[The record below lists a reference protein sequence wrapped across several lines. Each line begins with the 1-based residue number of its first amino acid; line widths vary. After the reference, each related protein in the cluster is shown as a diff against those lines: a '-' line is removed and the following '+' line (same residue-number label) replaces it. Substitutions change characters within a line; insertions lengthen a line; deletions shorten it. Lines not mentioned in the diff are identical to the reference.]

1 MASPVPASAAHKAAD
16 VVLPRAIR
24 HRPGG
29 LAVTAAIIGVL
40 VAIPTLGVLGH
51 LFRPGGEAWR
61 GMAATVLPGYLL
73 NTLWLLLGVGA
84 GTAFGGIATAWL
96 IVMCRFPGR
105 RFFEWALTLPLAV
118 PAYVLAYVYA
128 DFLQFAGPVQ
138 TALRDFFGWKA
149 GDYWFPEIRSVG
161 GAIVLF
167 SVAFYP
173 YVYLL
178 ARTAFIEQSVCAI
191 DASRTLGA
199 SAPESFFRVALPLAR
214 PAIAAG
220 VALALMETLADF
232 GAVAYFDVPTFATGI
247 YRAWFSFGDQVAAAQ
262 LAATLLLFALGLL
275 LIERT
280 SRASRRF
287 HQATHRYRALPS
299 FHLAGGRAWT
309 ATAICAL
316 PLLIGFALPAA
327 ILLRFAVLSGDAQ
340 WGERYF
346 VLTRNSVVVAMLVAF
361 FTVALATIIAYAARN
376 ERSPLVR
383 WIARLAGMGY
393 AVPGTVIAVGI
404 LVPMALFDNA
414 LDSWMRS
421 LFGVSTGLLL
431 TGSIAG
437 IVYACVVRFLTPGM
451 QSVEAS
457 LARITPGI
465 DGASRTLGAGP
476 FETLHRIHR
485 PLLRGGLAS
494 AALIVFV
501 DTMKELPATLMLR
514 PFNFDTLAVQT
525 YNLARDERLAE
536 ASTAALTIVAVG
548 VLPIMLLTRA
558 ALRARPGHA
567 G

>member
-1 MASPVPASAAHKAAD
+1 MTVSVPIADMPVRAA
-16 VVLPRAIR
+16 RR
-24 HRPGG
+24 RPGG
-29 LAVTAAIIGVL
+29 LAIAAVVIGL
-40 VAIPTLGVLGH
+40 MVAIPTLGVLAH
-51 LFRPGGEAWR
+51 LLQPSGAEWR
-61 GMAATVLPGYLL
+61 GMVGTVLPAYLL

-84 GTAFGGIATAWL
+84 GTAFGGVVTAWL

-138 TALRDFFGWKA
+138 TALRDLFGWGA
-149 GDYWFPEIRSVG
+149 RDYWFPDVRSPG

-167 SVAFYP
+167 SVALYP

-199 SAPESFFRVALPLAR
+199 SAAESFLRVALPLAR

-232 GAVAYFDVPTFATGI
+232 GAVAYLDVPTFTTGI
-247 YRAWFSFGDQVAAAQ
+247 YRAWFSFGDKVAAAQ

-275 LIERT
+275 LIERG

-287 HQATHRYRALPS
+287 HQATHRYRMLPS
-299 FHLAGGRAWT
+299 FHLAGIRAWA
-309 ATAICAL
+309 ATGVCTL
-316 PLLIGFALPAA
+316 PLVIGFALPLG
-327 ILLRFAVLSGDAQ
+327 ILLRFALLSGDGQ
-340 WGERYF
+340 WGGRYLQ
-346 VLTRNSVVVAMLVAF
+346 LTVNSVVVAALVALF
-361 FTVALATIIAYAARN
+361 AVALATIIAYAARGA
-376 ERSPLVR
+376 RSTTVR

-393 AVPGTVIAVGI
+393 AVPGAVIAVGI
-404 LVPMALFDNA
+404 LVPLAAFDNV

-421 LFGVSTGLLL
+421 AVGISTGLLV

-437 IVYACVVRFLTPGM
+437 IVYACVVRFLAAGM
-451 QSVEAS
+451 QSVEAG

-514 PFNFDTLAVQT
+514 PFNFDTLAVQA

-548 VLPIMLLTRA
+548 ILPIVLLTRA

-567 G
+567 DGP

>member
-1 MASPVPASAAHKAAD
+1 MTLSAPTTD
-16 VVLPRAIR
+16 VRPRATR
-24 HRPGG
+24 RRPGG
-29 LAVTAAIIGVL
+29 LALAACVIGVL
-40 VAIPTLGVLGH
+40 VAIPTLGVLAH
-51 LFRPGGEAWR
+51 LFQPSGEEWH
-61 GMAATVLPGYLL
+61 GMVGTVLPGYLL

-84 GTAFGGIATAWL
+84 GTAFGGVVTAWL

-138 TALRDFFGWKA
+138 TMLRELFGWGA
-149 GDYWFPEIRSVG
+149 RDYWFPDIRSPG

-167 SVAFYP
+167 SVALYP

-199 SAPESFFRVALPLAR
+199 SATESFFRVALPLAR

-232 GAVAYFDVPTFATGI
+232 GAVAYLDVPTFTTGI
-247 YRAWFSFGDQVAAAQ
+247 YRAWFSFADKVAAAQ
-262 LAATLLLFALGLL
+262 LAAALLLFALGLL
-275 LIERT
+275 LIERG

-287 HQATHRYRALPS
+287 HQATQRYRMLPS
-299 FHLAGGRAWT
+299 FQLAGPRAWV
-309 ATAICAL
+309 ATAVCGL
-316 PLLIGFALPAA
+316 PLLLGFALPVV
-327 ILLRFAVLSGDAQ
+327 ILLRFALLSGDAQ
-340 WGERYF
+340 WGGRY
-346 VLTRNSVVVAMLVAF
+346 LTLTFNSILVAALVAVVA
-361 FTVALATIIAYAARN
+361 VALATVIAYAARGA
-376 ERSPLVR
+376 RSGAVR

-393 AVPGTVIAVGI
+393 AVPGAVIAVGI
-404 LVPMALFDNA
+404 LVPVALFDNV
-414 LDSWMRS
+414 LDGWMRGA
-421 LFGVSTGLLL
+421 FGISTGLLL
-431 TGSIAG
+431 TGSVAG
-437 IVYACVVRFLTPGM
+437 IVYACVVRFLAAGM
-451 QSVEAS
+451 QSVEAG
-457 LARITPGI
+457 LARVTPGI
-465 DGASRTLGAGP
+465 DGAARTLGAGP

-514 PFNFDTLAVQT
+514 PFNFDTLAVQAW
-525 YNLARDERLAE
+525 NLARDERLAE

-548 VLPIMLLTRA
+548 VLPIVLLTRA
-558 ALRARPGHA
+558 ALRARPGHHT
-567 G
+567 